1 VGKAIM
7 VYTLPTREKIPVN
20 KKLPDRRLELES
32 VLRGISFVFICVFTL
47 PVIVAIFVLTAAI
60 LNLGQGSSTN
70 MPFPDSYWKSLLSF
84 AFRISLIPGIVYLTS
99 RGLRRLRDRGREK
112 RLALIFASLMLF
124 SVLIVMPP
132 KPEERATFS
141 GSQLKPQLT
150 KQVIYRPES
159 RKARAADN
167 KNPLNGPH
175 LERS

>member
-1 VGKAIM
+1 
-7 VYTLPTREKIPVN
+7 VN

-32 VLRGISFVFICVFTL
+32 VLRGILFVSICVFTL
-47 PVIVAIFVLTAAI
+47 PVLVAIFVLTVAM

-99 RGLRRLRDRGREK
+99 RGLRRLRDRGGEK

-124 SVLIVMPP
+124 TVLIVLPP
-132 KPEERATFS
+132 KSEKQATSS

-150 KQVIYRPES
+150 KQIIFRPEN
-159 RKARAADN
+159 REGRALDN
-167 KNPLNGPH
+167 QTPIKGASLQ
-175 LERS
+175 RS